1 MEIVWEDPPI
11 PDSPFFT
18 REAYDKYSLAPTI
31 RELWESLQSPEKSP
45 NTESKGDG
53 LCKKKKKKK
62 KKKKMKDVPNTDGTL
77 NEESLVGSHDGDE
90 GPSSDTAA
98 DVAVKVKEEAALS
111 PFPEP
116 RVPYP
121 CFSILTSKDQRAYL
135 QFLLSNKSK
144 IPPQNLMARVNDEVM
159 QFTRYLQD
167 AAKVCAEDYNFI
179 TPGAMKYSEEF
190 FSCCA
195 EFVKTLPQ
203 FYRINEM
210 TSLTGGTFNPA
221 LTLSFEKQLLIM
233 GKVDITDHK
242 MVPADAPLAS
252 DYPSVSSENPP
263 AKKAKD
269 MHAAISSDGN
279 AEMLCARYEPHVCLT
294 RDAMVTLLDNH
305 SPEFAERWELPVV
318 VKTNPRKGSLQQRT
332 VYVDSPL
339 PKTEVTVRERSRLFH
354 EESLKLSIKRNGS
367 QNVFSVMTELPH
379 DEKLKEESGQRNVVS
394 FESDALDFDVDL
406 TDLETFGD
414 TAFKTPKSPK
424 KLKQL
429 DVQVVTPTATCVVT
443 AGKSSLIGRKA
454 SHDPTNIDQNTTGD
468 KPGSPVSDAAEE
480 NPKLGLNSDPESTD
494 EQMITGDSEDERLV
508 IDDCLSPS
516 VAPAKV
522 TAEPSVSPSV
532 KSSSSSS
539 SSSTPHKVTKQIRQ
553 QKRARVSG
561 DQLSEILQMQTNMF
575 SSNATES
582 SATTQDAPSTPK
594 RVESTFHPVS
604 LVKPCVT
611 SYLERS
617 KSDNSPEV
625 STVPLTQGDHKEPKK
640 ILSQELQA
648 GAEDEQDYKAPEE
661 GNLLYK
667 LYSLEDLLLMV
678 RSSVSLTHTRRVASS
693 STNQHVP
700 VQVLPKLEY
709 QLSYGVER
717 LSRGEACQL
726 WAEAALHSSTVSY
739 IAHIDAHTSR
749 VALLRKLPDDWTQSI
764 TCGFKASKSLN
775 ILHHLL
781 KKLTRLE
788 EGSYLLAHK
797 PGEPFVSILKAAE
810 GKGRGEYNLLQ
821 VHSGPPQPSSP
832 SCVPWI
838 PVDPVVVLPFHQT
851 HQRVPCTFPPPPKV
865 VKDGA
870 GPSVNLQGRQP
881 QNKFSLGGNKNKKGR
896 AARRKNYIKRL
907 VQKSV

>member
-11 PDSPFFT
+11 PDGPFFS

-45 NTESKGDG
+45 SPESKGDV
-53 LCKKKKKKK
+53 LCKKKK
-62 KKKKMKDVPNTDGTL
+62 KKKKMKDAPKTDGTL
-77 NEESLVGSHDGDE
+77 NEESFLGSHDGDE
-90 GPSSDTAA
+90 GPCSDTATE
-98 DVAVKVKEEAALS
+98 VAVKIKEEEAHA

-121 CFSILTSKDQRAYL
+121 CFSILSSKDQKAYL
-135 QFLLSNKSK
+135 QCLLSNKSK

-167 AAKVCAEDYNFI
+167 AAKACAEDYNFI
-179 TPGAMKYSEEF
+179 TPGAMKYSEELF
-190 FSCCA
+190 GCCA

-221 LTLSFEKQLLIM
+221 LTLSLEKQLLIM

-242 MVPADAPLAS
+242 IVPADAQLAS

-263 AKKAKD
+263 AKKAED
-269 MHAAISSDGN
+269 MHAAISDDSN

-294 RDAMVTLLDNH
+294 RDAVVTLLDNH

-318 VKTNPRKGSLQQRT
+318 VKTNPRKGSLRQKT

-379 DEKLKEESGQRNVVS
+379 DEKLDEESGQRNVVS
-394 FESDALDFDVDL
+394 FESDALDFDIDL

-414 TAFKTPKSPK
+414 TAFKSPKSPK
-424 KLKQL
+424 KLKLQ
-429 DVQVVTPTATCVVT
+429 DVQVATPTATCVVS
-443 AGKSSLIGRKA
+443 AGKSSHPTGQKV
-454 SHDPTNIDQNTTGD
+454 SHDLTNISAN
-468 KPGSPVSDAAEE
+468 KPGSPVSEAAGE
-480 NPKLGLNSDPESTD
+480 NPKPGLNSDPESTD
-494 EQMITGDSEDERLV
+494 EQMIAGDSEDERLV
-508 IDDCLSPS
+508 IDDRLSPS
-516 VAPAKV
+516 AVPAKV
-522 TAEPSVSPSV
+522 TAEPSVSPTV

-553 QKRARVSG
+553 LKKARVSG

-575 SSNATES
+575 SSDTKES
-582 SATTQDAPSTPK
+582 STTTQDASSTPK
-594 RVESTFHPVS
+594 CVESTFHPVS

-617 KSDNSPEV
+617 KSDSSSEA
-625 STVPLTQGDHKEPKK
+625 STVPLAHSDHKEPKK

-648 GAEDEQDYKAPEE
+648 GAEDEHDYKAPED

-693 STNQHVP
+693 GTNQHVP
-700 VQVLPKLEY
+700 VHVLPKLEY
-709 QLSYGVER
+709 QLSYGVEC
-717 LSRGEACQL
+717 LSRGEACRL

-739 IAHIDAHTSR
+739 VAHIDAHTSR
-749 VALLRKLPDDWTQSI
+749 LALLRKLPDDWTQSI
-764 TCGFKASKSLN
+764 SCGFKASKSLN

-788 EGSYLLAHK
+788 EGRYLLAHK
-797 PGEPFVSILKAAE
+797 PGEPFVSILKAAD
-810 GKGRGEYNLLQ
+810 GKGRGEYNLQQ
-821 VHSGPPQPSSP
+821 VHSGAPQSSTP
-832 SCVPWI
+832 GLVPWI
-838 PVDPVVVLPFHQT
+838 PVDPAVVLPFHQA
-851 HQRVPCTFPPPPKV
+851 HQRVPCTFPPSKM

-870 GPSVNLQGRQP
+870 GPSMNLNTRPP
-881 QNKFSLGGNKNKKGR
+881 QNKFSVGGNKNKKGR
-896 AARRKNYIKRL
+896 AARRKKYIKKL
-907 VQKSV
+907 IQKSV